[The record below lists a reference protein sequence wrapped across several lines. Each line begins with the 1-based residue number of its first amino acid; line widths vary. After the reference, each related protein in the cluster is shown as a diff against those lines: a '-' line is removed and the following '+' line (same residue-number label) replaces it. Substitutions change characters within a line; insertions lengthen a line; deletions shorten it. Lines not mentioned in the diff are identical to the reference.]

1 MQLEGMLLLLV
12 MIIIIPVLSIVSN
25 DTAFFTILSLVL
37 SFSSIKNIITTFF
50 PVINEEDEETKEL
63 LEELEENI
71 DFDIHKIGKGLD
83 TAKALIIILFFI
95 YSSFF
100 VDLILYKVAISFII
114 VYWIRYIVKSIKSI
128 EDVGELSSDGNS
140 SFFEKGLGL
149 LINILSLFIILTS
162 AYNIFLK

>member
-25 DTAFFTILSLVL
+25 DTAFFAILSLIL
-37 SFSSIKNIITTFF
+37 SFTSIKNIINTFF

-63 LEELEENI
+63 LEELEDNV
-71 DFDIHKIGKGLD
+71 DFDIHKIGKGLEI
-83 TAKALIIILFFI
+83 AKALIIIVFFI

-100 VDLILYKVAISFII
+100 VDLILYKAAISFII
-114 VYWIRYIVKSIKSI
+114 VYWIRYVVKSIKSKDDYVELYSD
-128 EDVGELSSDGNS
+128 EDN
-140 SFFEKGLGL
+140 SFFEKVLSL
-149 LINILSLFIILTS
+149 LINILSLIVILAA

>member
-50 PVINEEDEETKEL
+50 PVINEDDEETKEL
-63 LEELEENI
+63 LEELEENV
-71 DFDIHKIGKGLD
+71 DFDIHKIGKGLEI
-83 TAKALIIILFFI
+83 AKALIIILFFI

-100 VDLILYKVAISFII
+100 VDLILYKAAISFII
-114 VYWIRYIVKSIKSI
+114 VYWIRYIVESVKSK
-128 EDVGELSSDGNS
+128 EDDGELSSDRSN
-140 SFFEKGLGL
+140 SFFEKGLSL